1 MDATLL
7 TCSEFWTDSVPL
19 AMGKVSAGLLDFHEL
34 SSHVLFETSGSSG
47 KPKWVALSKEAL
59 RLSAAAVNKHL
70 QVSAESSWGLVLP
83 LHHVGG
89 FGVCARAFEAGCH
102 LKIFGKRWDAV
113 AFTEWLA
120 RGHVTH
126 TSLVPTQIHDLVK
139 ARSKALPTL
148 KAVVVGGGHLDI
160 ETGQAARDL
169 GWPILASY
177 GMTEAASQIAT
188 QSLDQLEKPYQP
200 APIPLLPIWRAKIS
214 SDNVLSISGPALFT
228 GYVLSASDLIPHP
241 SFVPRPSEWYATA
254 DRCLLGL
261 AGITPIGRADLLV
274 KVLGELV
281 DPELIE
287 RELVS
292 LSEGKLIPG
301 SFVITAIAEG
311 RAANLLV
318 PIFEFSC
325 DADVVAST
333 LARYQKVTPGF
344 RRLQSP
350 VFIAKIPRSELGK
363 PSRKDLAAICAKT
376 DFT

>member
-1 MDATLL
+1 MDP
-7 TCSEFWTDSVPL
+7 VPL
-19 AMGKVSAGLLDFHEL
+19 AMGKVPVGLLDFHGL

-47 KPKWVALSKEAL
+47 KPKWVVLSKEAL
-59 RLSAAAVNKHL
+59 RLSAATVNKHL
-70 QVSAESSWGLVLP
+70 QVTAESSWGLVLS

-102 LKIFGKRWDAV
+102 LEIFGKRWDAV
-113 AFTEWLA
+113 AFTEWLL

-126 TSLVPTQIHDLVK
+126 TSLVPTQIYDLVK
-139 ARSKALPTL
+139 ARISAPPTL
-148 KAVVVGGGHLDI
+148 TAVVVGGGHLDI

-169 GWPILASY
+169 GWPVLASY

-200 APIPLLPIWRAKIS
+200 APISLLPIWRAETS
-214 SDNVLSISGPALFT
+214 SDDVLSISGPALFT
-228 GYVLSASDLIPHP
+228 GYILAESDSDPQF
-241 SFVPRPSEWYATA
+241 SFAPRTSEWHATA

-261 AGITPIGRADLLV
+261 SGITPIGRADLLV

-292 LSEGKLIPG
+292 LSGGKLIPG

-325 DADVVAST
+325 DADIVAST
-333 LARYQKVTPGF
+333 LAHYQKVAPGF

-350 VFIAKIPRSELGK
+350 VFIAKIHRSELGK
-363 PSRKDLAAICAKT
+363 PLRKDLAAFCAKT

>member
-1 MDATLL
+1 MNP
-7 TCSEFWTDSVPL
+7 VPF
-19 AMGKVSAGLLDFHEL
+19 AMGKVPAGLLDFHEL

-47 KPKWVALSKEAL
+47 KPKWVALSKDAL

-102 LKIFGKRWDAV
+102 LEIFEKRWHAA
-113 AFTEWLA
+113 AFSDWLS

-126 TSLVPTQIHDLVK
+126 TSLVPTQIYDLVK
-139 ARSKALPTL
+139 ARIPAPPTL
-148 KAVVVGGGHLDI
+148 TAVVVGGGHLDI

-200 APIPLLPIWRAKIS
+200 APISLLPIWRAEIS
-214 SDNVLSISGPALFT
+214 TDDVLSISGPALFT
-228 GYVLSASDLIPHP
+228 GYILSESDANPQF
-241 SFVPRPSEWYATA
+241 SFAPRTSEWHATM
-254 DRCLLGL
+254 DQCLLDF
-261 AGITPIGRADLLV
+261 AGITPIGRADFLV

-287 RELVS
+287 RELVG

-301 SFVITAIAEG
+301 SFVITAIEEG

-325 DADVVAST
+325 EADVVAST
-333 LARYQKVTPGF
+333 LARYQKIAAGF

-350 VFIAKIPRSELGK
+350 VFIAKIPRSALGK
-363 PSRKDLAAICAKT
+363 PLRKDLAAICAKT